1 MHQVMI
7 LAASNGH
14 IAIYMRNLLMKV
26 YFHQFVVVNW
36 WFKSINSFTG
46 GIAIFSLNK
55 CRKNSLFWGIKNR
68 EHIIGAEGLEKS
80 ALFR

>member
-36 WFKSINSFTG
+36 
-46 GIAIFSLNK
+46 
-55 CRKNSLFWGIKNR
+55 
-68 EHIIGAEGLEKS
+68 
-80 ALFR
+80 